1 MSVIPERLT
10 RHIPIGLRS
19 DRRWLQVTILLR
31 TKGMDHRFTKP
42 MEPIEQLAFHRILM
56 ITDFSV
62 EMLTRCG
69 NG

>member
-19 DRRWLQVTILLR
+19 DRGWLQVTILLR
-31 TKGMDHRFTKP
+31 TEGMDHRFTQP
-42 MEPIEQLAFHRILM
+42 MEPMEQLGFHQILL
-56 ITDFSV
+56 ITAFSV
-62 EMLTRCG
+62 EMLTRCS